1 MSVYNA
7 VRNWFVSLG
16 VLLWLAILP
25 ANGQQP
31 QAQPPK
37 GKAQAQP
44 HRPADPNETYTLQTY
59 EVGDLIISVQDHPY
73 SDQLLRQS
81 QNANA
86 NAGGG
91 GFGGGG
97 GGGGLGGGNGGGGG
111 GGYFSVPD
119 NTDNQKHSRSKAV
132 GGSAPVVL
140 CQFGGGGGNAGG
152 GSGET
157 GAATSAS
164 ASSVSMDDL
173 IRVLVSTVAFDSWA
187 QNGGEGK
194 VEPLGTALVVY
205 QTPAVHHSIVELL
218 DKIREPAGRRK
229 TITIDARWLMLTS
242 DDLDALMTKDASGGS
257 EADRKTLA
265 ALTRRSGTI
274 RGLINCFSGQ
284 LVYLTS
290 GTNRN
295 VVSGWIPVVGAIGT
309 GEGVSS
315 LVATHGNPQFRL
327 VQTSTVT
334 PGRQSSVGYQPIIGS
349 SNLGAL
355 LEIRPTIIGTSKWA
369 IVELKSTLT
378 AAAEHAAEPGR
389 NAATDALAPAVDRV
403 AVETL
408 ELATTMRMPLGK
420 PIVVGGMTYM
430 PRSAKT
436 QDDAGKS
443 ERQQL
448 YLVLEVR

>member
-1 MSVYNA
+1 MSIYRHA
-7 VRNWFVSLG
+7 RIWITSIG
-16 VLLWLAILP
+16 VLLFLAI
-25 ANGQQP
+25 ASVNGQQP
-31 QAQPPK
+31 QPPK
-37 GKAQAQP
+37 GKEQAQPP
-44 HRPADPNETYTLQTY
+44 HRPAGPNETYVLQTY

-81 QNANA
+81 SKAN
-86 NAGGG
+86 NGGG

-97 GGGGLGGGNGGGGG
+97 GGGGV
-111 GGYFSVPD
+111 FSVPD
-119 NTDNQKHSRSKAV
+119 SADDRKHDRSKTA
-132 GGSAPVVL
+132 GESAPLML
-140 CQFGGGGGNAGG
+140 CQFGGGGGRAAGAA
-152 GSGET
+152 GET
-157 GAATSAS
+157 GAAAS
-164 ASSVSMDDL
+164 ANSSSVSMDDL
-173 IRVLVSTVAFDSWA
+173 VRVLVGTVAFDSWA

-205 QTPAVHHSIVELL
+205 QTPAIHHLIAALL
-218 DKIREPAGRRK
+218 EQIREPAGRRK

-242 DDLDALMTKDASGGS
+242 DDFDALLTKDSTGLP

-265 ALTRRSGTI
+265 ALTRRSGSI
-274 RGLINCFSGQ
+274 RGLTNCFSGQ

-309 GEGVSS
+309 GDGAAS
-315 LVATHGNPQFRL
+315 LVATHGKPRIQL
-327 VQTSTVT
+327 AQTTSVS
-334 PGRQSSVGYQPIIGS
+334 PAREKGVGYQPIIGS

-355 LEIRPTIIGTSKWA
+355 LEIRPTLIGGSNWA

-378 AAAEHAAEPGR
+378 APAEHAAAPGS

-408 ELATTMRMPLGK
+408 ELATTLRMPLGK

-430 PRSAKT
+430 PGSAKARG
-436 QDDAGKS
+436 DADKA

-448 YLVLEVR
+448 YLVLEIR